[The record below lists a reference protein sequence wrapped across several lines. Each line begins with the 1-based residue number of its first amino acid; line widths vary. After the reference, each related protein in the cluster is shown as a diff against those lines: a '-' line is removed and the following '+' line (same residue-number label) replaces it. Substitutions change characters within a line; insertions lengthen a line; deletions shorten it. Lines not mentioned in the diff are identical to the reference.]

1 MDQFKR
7 SRRLWATGLLGSS
20 LILGPLWMAV
30 GTPRADENS
39 NSTERAAPAIA
50 AAARGTVDVEG
61 GLYRI
66 TAVRDGIVAEVRAI
80 EGAYVRKGDLLAVLD
95 RRQEE
100 STVRIAE
107 QELSQAEDRHKLLE
121 LKGRNLSKTY
131 ERMRRAAAG
140 KAVSDQA
147 LEDARDAYETQAI
160 ETNSAA
166 TTVTIAQERLEM
178 AKREISLREIRAPAD
193 GVVVRQAVKAG
204 EAVSTQMM
212 SEMFVLLPDGAKI
225 VRADIPEEYL
235 DLVGPGMSVEIVPE
249 GRAAQTVSGRI
260 SRVSKVL
267 THVKST
273 ENSGERSDMRTANC
287 IITVARDAPLA
298 IGQRVVVRVLK

>member
-131 ERMRRAAAG
+131 ERMRRAA
-140 KAVSDQA
+140 
-147 LEDARDAYETQAI
+147 